1 MTIFVGVAVPYVDEL
16 GALAGLL
23 LLVGW
28 LCHGIRLILDARKM
42 AGDGSGC
49 IPMTVGHRNGSP
61 GWPGSAVL
69 HFCKSTVQTRIPQD
83 LCPPA
88 QGHGLRGAVGPA
100 SIPGPNGVLAGGSA
114 SPYGWRSSALSE
126 PAFARLPPSTNC
138 AARAWNLARGNVRPG
153 EDVLV
158 VVSSDQEPALV
169 DALVAAADAAGAG
182 TATAAVIACPADM
195 ADYRHPAPVVA
206 AAERAGLTI
215 VATSIRFPRAYDDLS
230 RALFA
235 AGRRQVLIN
244 NAPLEDFVRGAA
256 LADPEDLLARTR
268 RLAGA
273 VSAAQ
278 TVRVRSPNGTDL
290 TVRVCRPCLPL
301 TGFAEEDTGFGSFPS
316 GEAMLSP
323 EEGSA
328 EGVFVADAF
337 GQVVY
342 LAGAGPQLGLL
353 EDPAR
358 LEFAAG
364 RLTDLS
370 GGAAARRLEAVLDAA
385 DGNARL
391 LAELGLG
398 TNPHARARRP
408 CGKQVPPRHR
418 AYRARRQPPDRL
430 ARGPHLRRRDK
441 EQPPYRPR
449 LRQCQH
455 RDRRRRRPAL
465 SARPP
470 PVPAAGIPRKSSGIF
485 IFCSRMGLTFGNMV

>member
-1 MTIFVGVAVPYVDEL
+1 MAFSRA
-16 GALAGLL
+16 A
-23 LLVGW
+23 
-28 LCHGIRLILDARKM
+28 IL
-42 AGDGSGC
+42 
-49 IPMTVGHRNGSP
+49 
-61 GWPGSAVL
+61 
-69 HFCKSTVQTRIPQD
+69 
-83 LCPPA
+83 
-88 QGHGLRGAVGPA
+88 PA
-100 SIPGPNGVLAGGSA
+100 SALHVSKGGVGAA
-114 SPYGWRSSALSE
+114 VRVEWR
-126 PAFARLPPSTNC
+126 RLPPV
-138 AARAWNLARGNVRPG
+138 ARGPTVGGGPFAGVRPLPVFPFHELRRAAWNLARGNVRPG

-158 VVSSDQEPALV
+158 VASSDQEPALV

-195 ADYRHPAPVVA
+195 ADYRHPAPVIA

-353 EDPAR
+353 EDPVR

-364 RLTDLS
+364 RLVGLS
-370 GGAAARRLEAVLDAA
+370 GGAAGRRLEAVLDAA
-385 DGNARL
+385 DGNVRL

-398 TNPHARARRP
+398 TNPHARPVGHVENKFRLGTAHIALGDNHLIGWRAARIY
-408 CGKQVPPRHR
+408 GGAIKSNRHI
-418 AYRARRQPPDRL
+418 DL
-430 ARGPHLRRRDK
+430 VSDNVGIEIDG
-441 EQPPYRPR
+441 
-449 LRQCQH
+449 
-455 RDRRRRRPAL
+455 
-465 SARPP
+465 
-470 PVPAAGIPRKSSGIF
+470 AAVTP
-485 IFCSRMGLTFGNMV
+485 